1 MTYSRR
7 ELTGQQGKI
16 HCIDHGE
23 MGMGLDLVE
32 FVIAH
37 VSAAS
42 SSPALRCQQTVDFGR
57 DEDVKFHAA
66 ICEGPS
72 PGLPSLNRAI

>member
-16 HCIDHGE
+16 HCVDHGE

-42 SSPALRCQQTVDFGR
+42 SSPALRCQQIVDFDR
-57 DEDVKFHAA
+57 DEDFEFHAE
-66 ICEGPS
+66 IWEGLS
-72 PGLPSLNRAI
+72 PGPPSLNRAI